1 VRDGGDGEK
10 RTFGG
15 GGSDGVSHPLFSQRG
30 GIGVGGNST
39 LVTTCRFGYRRNI
52 ESPR

>member
-15 GGSDGVSHPLFSQRG
+15 GRFDGVSHPLFSQRG
-30 GIGVGGNST
+30 G
-39 LVTTCRFGYRRNI
+39 
-52 ESPR
+52 